1 MSQELKHT
9 ITIGFTLVEADT
21 LDELSDKINKELS
34 ESEGTVKRYYAAVLK
49 TSKSTQGIE

>member
-9 ITIGFTLVEADT
+9 VTIGFTLVEADT

-34 ESEGTVKRYYAAVLK
+34 EGEGQVKRYYAAVVK
-49 TSKSTQGIE
+49 TSKSPKGIE